1 MGNKL
6 ALFGGQKIRDK
17 PFPPHPVIGDEEK
30 KAVQEVLD
38 SGRLSTFIA
47 APGEN
52 FLGGEK
58 IREFET
64 LFREYHGTEYAVA
77 FNSATAALHA
87 AVVACGV
94 QPGEEV
100 ITTPY
105 TFTST
110 ATSALMNNSIPVFA
124 DIKEDTYNIDPAE
137 IEKNISPLT
146 RAIIPVHL
154 FGNPA
159 DMDEIIGIAD
169 KHDLKVIEDCA
180 QSPGALYKGK
190 LTGTLGDCG
199 IYSFT
204 ENKNITSGEGGMLV
218 TDDEEI
224 AEIARLV
231 RNHGEAVIAGH
242 KRSYKSTILGWN
254 YRMTEVDAAIG
265 IEQFKKLDYFTDE
278 RIRLADYLAEGLKGV
293 DGLKM
298 PVVYPNNKHVYYVFA
313 MKYDESVIGIPRN
326 RFVEALNAEGI
337 PFGAGYIRPLY
348 MSPIYHENKH
358 FIYRHYKGKASYDEG
373 LCPVAERCHF
383 KELIMTLL
391 TRPQATEN
399 DMDDIIHA
407 VHKIIENKGE
417 FKQ

>member
-6 ALFGGQKIRDK
+6 ALFGGQKVRDK
-17 PFPPHPVIGDEEK
+17 PFPHHPVIGDEEK

-38 SGRLSTFIA
+38 SGRLSSFIA

-58 IREFET
+58 IRGFET
-64 LFREYHGTEYAVA
+64 LFREYHGTKYAVA

-110 ATSALMNNSIPVFA
+110 ATSVLMNNSIPVFA
-124 DIKEDTYNIDPAE
+124 DIKEDTYNIDPTE

-159 DMDEIIGIAD
+159 DMDEIIEIAD

-231 RNHGEAVIAGH
+231 RNHGEAVIAGQ

-265 IEQFKKLDYFTDE
+265 IEQFKKLNYFTDE

-293 DGLKM
+293 EGLKM

-358 FIYRHYKGKASYDEG
+358 FIYRYYKGKASYDEG
-373 LCPVAERCHF
+373 LCPIAERCHF

-417 FKQ
+417 FK